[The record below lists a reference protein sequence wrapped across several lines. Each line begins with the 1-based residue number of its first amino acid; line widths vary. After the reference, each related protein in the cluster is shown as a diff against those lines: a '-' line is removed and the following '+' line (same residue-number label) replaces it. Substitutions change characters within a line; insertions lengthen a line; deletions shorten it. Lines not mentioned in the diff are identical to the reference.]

1 MGRQIVNS
9 DILLSQLKPY
19 FDYLMTKEKPATS
32 MRLANDIKVLL
43 FKNFRPEIINRIDHI
58 LVFNCLSK
66 NDIRQILDALLLKLA
81 EKIYQEYSLFISCSA
96 SFCNYL
102 VEKSYDVELGARP
115 LRRVLSE
122 EIENRISEYIV
133 DFGIKKQYFQI
144 SNNKEMKKSSVYFT
158 KIKRFSDTFLK
169 HFLLYRTDLVTSL

>member
-66 NDIRQILDALLLKLA
+66 NDIRQILDALLLKL
-81 EKIYQEYSLFISCSA
+81 
-96 SFCNYL
+96 

-158 KIKRFSDTFLK
+158 KIKCFSDTFLK